1 MKNTKKKILKG
12 TLSITLV
19 LLLLVGAA
27 IGCFAED
34 SATSAEESYALTD
47 DVPTDTDS
55 LPVTD
60 IEGADTNKEIGGGFF
75 EKLYGA
81 TVDYL
86 GEILCALAFAG
97 SMVLAFAYKKGLLPL
112 LSRAVNTLGSTVGR
126 IKEDTESYAKESGSR
141 LRELTEKLS
150 SAEGVITGFG
160 ETLSRLEGELS
171 ELRGADA
178 DKKRYEAILASQVEL
193 LYDIFMSSALPE
205 YQKEAVAKRIASMR
219 ELTESAEDRAV

>member
-1 MKNTKKKILKG
+1 
-12 TLSITLV
+12 
-19 LLLLVGAA
+19 
-27 IGCFAED
+27 
-34 SATSAEESYALTD
+34 
-47 DVPTDTDS
+47 
-55 LPVTD
+55 
-60 IEGADTNKEIGGGFF
+60 
-75 EKLYGA
+75 
-81 TVDYL
+81 
-86 GEILCALAFAG
+86 
-97 SMVLAFAYKKGLLPL
+97 MVLAFAYKKGLLPL